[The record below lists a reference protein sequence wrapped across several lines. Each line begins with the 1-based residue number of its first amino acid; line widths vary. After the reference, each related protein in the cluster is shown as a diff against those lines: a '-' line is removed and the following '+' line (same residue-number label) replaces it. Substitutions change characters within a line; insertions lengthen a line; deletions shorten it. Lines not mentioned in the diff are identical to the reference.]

1 MGITRASVTN
11 AMSRGQIPKPCVGIL
26 LAGGSSK
33 RFGKDKLSQ
42 RIGNCLVVELAAK
55 SLSAVCN
62 SSFEAGAGLT
72 KLAQIPDTVQLGPL
86 AAIAKTVEH
95 LRSSGVLE
103 ATQSAIVLAGDLPCI
118 SPSTISLL
126 ANWPGTASV
135 VPVVDEREQYLTAR
149 WSAEALQR
157 SIDLRHKG
165 LLRVR
170 DALDLPQTQW
180 LSIDEW
186 ENQASFEF
194 IDMDT
199 PEDLARAIKAGAF
212 SVEGIRHR

>member
-1 MGITRASVTN
+1 M
-11 AMSRGQIPKPCVGIL
+11 PKPCVGIL

-33 RFGKDKLSQ
+33 RFGKDKLVQ
-42 RIGNCLVVELAAK
+42 KIGDCIVVERAAK
-55 SLSAVCN
+55 SLSAVCHH
-62 SSFEAGAGLT
+62 SFEAGTGLT
-72 KLAQIPDTVQLGPL
+72 ELAQIPGTVKLGPL

-95 LRSSGVLE
+95 LRSSGVLGE
-103 ATQSAIVLAGDLPCI
+103 TQSAIVLAGDLPFI
-118 SPSTISLL
+118 SPSTISVL

-135 VPVVDEREQYLTAR
+135 VPVVDKREQYLTAR

-157 SIDLRHKG
+157 SVEFRHKG

-180 LSIDEW
+180 LSIEEW

-212 SVEGIRHR
+212 SVERITHR

>member
-1 MGITRASVTN
+1 MNHV
-11 AMSRGQIPKPCVGIL
+11 QIQPPCVGIL

-42 RIGNCLVVELAAK
+42 RIGDFLVVELAAK
-55 SLSAVCN
+55 SLSAVCH

-72 KLAQIPDTVQLGPL
+72 DLPQIPDTVQLGPL
-86 AAIAKTVEH
+86 AAVAKTVEH
-95 LRSSGVLE
+95 LRRNGVLDS
-103 ATQSAIVLAGDLPCI
+103 TQSAIILAGDLPFI

-126 ANWPGTASV
+126 ANWPGAASV
-135 VPVVDEREQYLTAR
+135 VPVIAKKEQYLTAR
-149 WSAEALQR
+149 WSAEALER
-157 SIDLRHKG
+157 SVDLRHKG

-186 ENQASFEF
+186 ENRTSFEF

-199 PEDLARAIKAGAF
+199 PEDLARAIKAEAF
-212 SVEGIRHR
+212 NVEGIARR